1 MCSTD
6 PGDTWKDGWLEEEA
20 RTCSRQAA
28 GRGQGLGAANLG
40 AWETLSSPSLGMGS
54 GCPSRPCQTPGGLTG
69 GHPAALP
76 RRTPGHG
83 PSTQWALP
91 ACPTGEAP
99 RLSRCGAP
107 HPHRSLPRAAE
118 TSAWSRPA
126 PPNRNRL
133 RSQQHLPMPPG
144 TGFAGEKTLRVDR
157 VRVDLFPSCS
167 FIRRGDSSPFRP
179 RSS

>member
-69 GHPAALP
+69 GHLAALP
-76 RRTPGHG
+76 RDMGR
-83 PSTQWALP
+83 
-91 ACPTGEAP
+91 
-99 RLSRCGAP
+99 P
-107 HPHRSLPRAAE
+107 HSGLCPRAPLGRLPGCPGVAPL
-118 TSAWSRPA
+118 TRTGVSRGLRKRQPGPA
-126 PPNRNRL
+126 QPL
-133 RSQQHLPMPPG
+133 RTGTACVPSSTFHTPPG

-157 VRVDLFPSCS
+157 VRVALFPSCS